1 MLEVASLSVR
11 LFLGI
16 YIYIY
21 ARPVTARNTW
31 FERLYDPRMEL
42 AVEIVRVV
50 RRRIEY
56 AAKWPMEWL
65 PSVLLPRNSIHR
77 VVTIY
82 EQLVP
87 LPFDPHP
94 RLPQEEDEFIPRDSR
109 GFMRT
114 FLEGDRFERKTVGE
128 MHLGMFLIS
137 NWIETRGYSFLT
149 FGNIHLK

>member
-1 MLEVASLSVR
+1 
-11 LFLGI
+11 
-16 YIYIY
+16 
-21 ARPVTARNTW
+21 
-31 FERLYDPRMEL
+31 MEL

-65 PSVLLPRNSIHR
+65 PSVLLLRNSIHR

-149 FGNIHLK
+149 FGNIKFVWNNGCGFLHLWETQEDNVSNDNHVLWIL